1 MYQKSYSKEK
11 SLRVKIAENKAVI
24 YYAYFGG
31 CFGSGNIKKTRFWCW
46 KRRMILFFSLTWP
59 KFSNYTKN

>member
-24 YYAYFGG
+24 YYACFGG
-31 CFGSGNIKKTRFWCW
+31 CFGSGTIKKTRFWCW
-46 KRRMILFFSLTWP
+46 KRRKYPYKS
-59 KFSNYTKN
+59 K

>member
-24 YYAYFGG
+24 YHACFGG
-31 CFGSGNIKKTRFWCW
+31 CFGSGTIEKTRFWCW
-46 KRRMILFFSLTWP
+46 KRRIFE
-59 KFSNYTKN
+59 

>member
-24 YYAYFGG
+24 YHACFGG
-31 CFGSGNIKKTRFWCW
+31 CFGSGILKKPDFGVGNEEYLNKCV
-46 KRRMILFFSLTWP
+46 IIE
-59 KFSNYTKN
+59 

>member
-46 KRRMILFFSLTWP
+46 KRR
-59 KFSNYTKN
+59 K